1 VVGQVW
7 SACLLGV
14 QGVPVRVEAQVRVG
28 LPGLYIV
35 GLPRGAVRE
44 GRDRIQSAIRS
55 LNPTPPPLNATINL
69 APADVMKHGSALDL
83 AMAIALLQGASV
95 IPGATRGIAAF
106 LGELGLD
113 GKIHAVRGILPLALG
128 LAQAGVKWLVVPS
141 ENREE
146 LTLLDAPIRVL
157 SAGSLPELVAILRGE
172 ARWSLPRKPLRIE
185 AARELIDDPVSADFV
200 EMAWIRGQAV
210 GRRALE
216 ISAAGLHPLLLTGP
230 PGAGKTMLARALPG
244 IVPDL
249 DPVGAMEVT
258 AIQSV
263 AGLLPQFQGGAR
275 RRPPFRAPHHGAS
288 QAALVGGGTPL
299 QPGEIT
305 LAHRGVLFMDELA
318 HWSRPSLEALREP
331 LEIGY
336 VDIVRAGQQARF
348 PAAFLLVAAM
358 NPCPC
363 GQFGG
368 DEGRCRCDPQQVIR
382 YQSRVSGP
390 LMDRL
395 DLRLHVRPPAADV
408 LLCCNE
414 NEPSSLVRARVSDA
428 RALLEAGPLLPVSSR
443 SLGGV
448 LTSTLTS
455 RARELLGRAAATR
468 QLSGRGMLRVIG
480 VARTIAAL
488 EGRDVLAESDVSE
501 ALYLRGA

>member
-1 VVGQVW
+1 VGIP
-7 SACLLGV
+7 GV
-14 QGVPVRVEAQVRVG
+14 F
-28 LPGLYIV
+28 IV

-55 LNPTPPPLNATINL
+55 LKPAPPALSVTINL

-83 AMAIALLQGASV
+83 AMAVALLQGAGI
-95 IPGATRGIAAF
+95 IPRDGQGRSAF

-113 GKIHAVRGILPLALG
+113 GRIHAVRGVLPLALG
-128 LAQAGVKWLVVPS
+128 LARAGISRLVVPAANWM
-141 ENREE
+141 EAAM
-146 LTLLDAPIRVL
+146 LDAPMDIVG
-157 SAGSLPELVAILRGE
+157 ADSLRELISILRGE
-172 ARWSLPRKPLRIE
+172 ASW
-185 AARELIDDPVSADFV
+185 ARRREPDPTPDRFDPDVLSVDLV
-200 EMAWIRGQAV
+200 DMAWIRGQAV

-216 ISAAGLHPLLLTGP
+216 VSAAGCHPLLLTGP

-263 AGLLPQFQGGAR
+263 VGLHPEIRGGS
-275 RRPPFRAPHHGAS
+275 RRPPFRTPHHGAS
-288 QAALVGGGTPL
+288 RAALVGGGTPP

-318 HWSRPSLEALREP
+318 HWNRPSLEALREP
-331 LEIGY
+331 LETGY
-336 VDIVRAGQQARF
+336 VDVVRAGQQARF
-348 PAAFLLVAAM
+348 PARFLLVAAM

-368 DEGRCRCDPQQVIR
+368 DAGRCTCDPQQVQR
-382 YQSRVSGP
+382 YQGRVSGP

-395 DLRLHVRPPAADV
+395 DLRLQVRPPAAEV
-408 LLCCNE
+408 LLDQGAVE
-414 NEPSSLVRARVSDA
+414 TSGAVRIRVA
-428 RALLEAGPLLPVSSR
+428 
-443 SLGGV
+443 
-448 LTSTLTS
+448 
-455 RARELLGRAAATR
+455 RAREILGAGAGPPMPEASPGPSPARPLSAAMTSQARQLLGRVAVA
-468 QLSGRGMLRVIG
+468 QHLSGRRTLRTVG

-488 EGRDVLAESDVSE
+488 EGRDVVGEQDLSE
-501 ALYLRGA
+501 ALYLRSG